1 MIYLIATATIAL
13 LVVCLGL
20 AFIHDRRKHEK
31 LKKLK
36 PSDINDRWVKVLKET
51 KASKPHHKLLA
62 AEKAFDDLLTEFG
75 VEGKNLSKKIKILEN
90 QLTQGKNLHKA
101 VGVCEM
107 IRNDDFE
114 NLQDADILESFK
126 TFKNASMELCDD

>member
-1 MIYLIATATIAL
+1 MIYLIAIATIAL
-13 LVVCLGL
+13 LVVCIGL
-20 AFIHDRRKHEK
+20 AFIHDRRKHAK

-90 QLTQGKNLHKA
+90 QLTQGKNLYKA

-107 IRNDDFE
+107 IRNDDID
-114 NLQDADILESFK
+114 NVQDADILESFK